1 MSSVSISIYRYHRID
16 TPIPSRVDQEISEV
30 PSGQSAQQ
38 HQTHL
43 DSIFMLLEEDIVTF
57 VKNEL
62 KKIQKL
68 LSPDF
73 PECSKSKRKDEDEEQ
88 RRSKE
93 AFLKI
98 TLYFLRR
105 MKQDELADRL
115 QSSKRISLK
124 I

>member
-1 MSSVSISIYRYHRID
+1 MPLQQICSGADSG
-16 TPIPSRVDQEISEV
+16 VDR
-30 PSGQSAQQ
+30 
-38 HQTHL
+38 H
-43 DSIFMLLEEDIVTF
+43 DLLEENIVTF

-62 KKIQKL
+62 KKIQKV
-68 LSPDF
+68 LSPDY
-73 PECSKSKRKDEDEEQ
+73 PEFSESQREGEEL
-88 RRSKE
+88 RRSRE

-98 TLYFLRR
+98 TLHFLRR

>member
-1 MSSVSISIYRYHRID
+1 MEEWTRR
-16 TPIPSRVDQEISEV
+16 
-30 PSGQSAQQ
+30 AQRFP
-38 HQTHL
+38 L
-43 DSIFMLLEEDIVTF
+43 LLEENIVTY

-62 KKIQKL
+62 KKIQKV
-68 LSPDF
+68 LSPDY
-73 PECSKSKRKDEDEEQ
+73 PECSESKREDVDEEQ
-88 RRSKE
+88 RSRE

-115 QSSKRISLK
+115 QSSKRISLT